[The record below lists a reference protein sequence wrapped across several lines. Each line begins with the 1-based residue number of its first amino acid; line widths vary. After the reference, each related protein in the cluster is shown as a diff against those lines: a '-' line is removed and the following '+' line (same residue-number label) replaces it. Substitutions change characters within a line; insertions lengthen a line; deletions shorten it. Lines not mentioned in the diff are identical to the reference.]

1 MGSEM
6 ELGECLRD
14 RQGNWYRVDSW
25 TFEDIGFGEARL
37 TVEMTPVKER
47 TDMDFISTAGL
58 AGLGYGMVRPAPAFT
73 IGSGQAKENG
83 MNKNIEYFRGLSA
96 DVKKREFEEDLV
108 VELKENLA
116 LFHECVM
123 KTEDVEGVYIDGRN
137 TTVRWSD
144 GSHTTVHCGEDD
156 VFDPMLGFLLC
167 VAKRHFGDTGRYLE
181 VMRRNGIPE
190 MPRPTTLEIDMTKV
204 SEVLVCAG

>member
-1 MGSEM
+1 M
-6 ELGECLRD
+6 ELGECLTD
-14 RQGNWYRVDSW
+14 RQGNLYRVDSMCW
-25 TFEDIGFGEARL
+25 DYYSVGDDSRL

-47 TDMDFISTAGL
+47 ADMDFISRAR
-58 AGLGYGMVRPAPAFT
+58 LGYATVSPAPAFT

-83 MNKNIEYFRGLSA
+83 MNKDKKYFHGLSA
-96 DVKKREFEEDLV
+96 DVEKREFEDDLV
-108 VELKENLA
+108 AEFKENLA

-167 VAKRHFGDTGRYLE
+167 VAKRHFGGTGRYLE

-190 MPRPTTLEIDMTKV
+190 MPRPTTLEIDMSKV

>member
-1 MGSEM
+1 MAWDYYSI
-6 ELGECLRD
+6 
-14 RQGNWYRVDSW
+14 DS
-25 TFEDIGFGEARL
+25 RL

-47 TDMDFISTAGL
+47 SEMDFLSAADLTKLRYPSVNI
-58 AGLGYGMVRPAPAFT
+58 VPAWT
-73 IGSGQAKENG
+73 NKAKENG
-83 MNKNIEYFRGLSA
+83 MNKDTEYFHGLSA
-96 DVKKREFEEDLV
+96 DVEKREFEDDLGI
-108 VELKENLA
+108 EFEENLA

-123 KTEDVEGVYIDGRN
+123 KTEDVEGVYVDGRN
-137 TTVRWSD
+137 TTVKWSD

-167 VAKRHFGDTGRYLE
+167 VAKRHFGGTGRYLE
-181 VMRRNGIPE
+181 VMRKNGIPE